1 LADHRSKLTSKINWA
16 VLDITAK
23 PEKIFYVWDYLEWG
37 GAQIH
42 WFALMREAKKHRP
55 VLAILPKDSDPQ
67 LTDILSQNDIPYELL
82 PRFRNIG
89 PAFSLREKLV
99 RHRDKIW
106 SEYQLIT
113 RLGRHKLKDSVVHID
128 LAPWHSLLTLCY
140 VCAKSGQVF
149 ITMHNRITSDSALR
163 KFLWKAKLAII
174 SRFSNFHILASNN
187 DAKEYMRGLAPQKL
201 VDDIEV
207 TYTSVN
213 PSEIDEV
220 LESDFDREAVGEKF
234 GIAPDK
240 LTVLCVGQFVERKGR
255 WVFLSAAKK
264 VLESEKDIQFVWV
277 SNSKPTAEDEKR
289 IGEYGLGDG
298 FKLITSDR
306 IGNERRD
313 LLQMF
318 RLGDIFVLPSLLE
331 GLPIALLE
339 AMAMKI
345 PAISTNI
352 NGIPEA
358 LIHEKTG
365 LLVEAGDADG
375 LAEAIIRLKN
385 DADLR
390 RELGENGRNIV
401 LEKFDEREAAK
412 TAWKSYSEAFRDSEQ

>member
-1 LADHRSKLTSKINWA
+1 
-16 VLDITAK
+16 
-23 PEKIFYVWDYLEWG
+23 
-37 GAQIH
+37 
-42 WFALMREAKKHRP
+42 MREAKKHRP
-55 VLAILPKDSDPQ
+55 VLAILPKGSDPQ
-67 LTDILSQNDIPYELL
+67 LTDILTQNDIPYEFL

-99 RHRDKIW
+99 RHRDKLR

-113 RLGRHKLKDSVVHID
+113 RIGKYKLKDSVVHID

-140 VCAKSGQVF
+140 VCARSGQVF

-163 KFLWKAKLAII
+163 KFLWKLKLKVI

-187 DAKEYMRGLAPQKL
+187 DAKEYLRDLAPQKL
-201 VDDIEV
+201 VDDIKI

-213 PSEIDEV
+213 PAEIDEV
-220 LESDFDREAVGEKF
+220 LESEFDRAALGEKF

-255 WVFLSAAKK
+255 WVFLAAAKK

-277 SNSKPTAEDEKR
+277 SNSRPTAEDEQR
-289 IGEYGLGDG
+289 IVEYGLGDD

-375 LAEAIIRLKN
+375 LAEAIIRLKK
-385 DADLR
+385 DAALR
-390 RELGENGRNIV
+390 KELAVNGRNIV

-412 TAWKSYSEAFRDSEQ
+412 TAWKSYAEAFDVAPASRRQS